1 MTSIAEPHR
10 GRPLGTGVVWPSA
23 KTVYALRAC
32 AALASAYPSRRL
44 KTSEISRMS
53 GAPVRFLSK
62 ILAQLRDADLVLG
75 KRGYYGGYILARDPD
90 DIRVT
95 ELMLAVGSPE
105 LLVPLPPQLEHP
117 RSAFVDDLRRRLTEV
132 ADDAFG
138 SATIAHLANG
148 YDFAALDDATDSP
161 PSI

>member
-1 MTSIAEPHR
+1 MPRIAEPRR
-10 GRPLGTGVVWPSA
+10 GRPIGTGVVWPSA

-32 AALASAYPSRRL
+32 AALAHAYPTRRL
-44 KTSEISRMS
+44 KTSEISRVS

-62 ILAQLRDADLVLG
+62 ILAQLRDAELVVG
-75 KRGYYGGYILARDPD
+75 KRGYYGGYILARPPD

-95 ELMLAVGSPE
+95 ELMLAVGAPE

-117 RSAFVDDLRRRLTEV
+117 RSAFVDDLRRRLTAV

-138 SATIAHLANG
+138 SATVAQLATG
-148 YDFAALDDATDSP
+148 YRFGDLDGADTTA
-161 PSI
+161 

>member
-1 MTSIAEPHR
+1 
-10 GRPLGTGVVWPSA
+10 
-23 KTVYALRAC
+23 
-32 AALASAYPSRRL
+32 
-44 KTSEISRMS
+44 MS

-75 KRGYYGGYILARDPD
+75 KRGYYGGYILARDPN

-95 ELMLAVGSPE
+95 ELMLAVGAPE

-138 SATIAHLANG
+138 SATIAQLATG
-148 YDFAALDDATDSP
+148 YDLIVDDARTPRHLGSLRHI
-161 PSI
+161 SAGGTSGCLAFSVS